1 MDDVKVSIITPSYNQ
16 ALYLEETILSV
27 LAQTYSNIEY
37 IVIDGGS
44 TDGSVEIIQRY
55 AHRIDYWCSEK
66 DAGQAD
72 AINKGF
78 QHATGDLICW
88 INSDDILYAT
98 FVEERV
104 QQFKQHPDID
114 MIYGDV
120 EQGVDLNHKKVR
132 YGAKTG
138 YEEMLLTLNV
148 PIPQQSAMWRKTIV
162 EQVGYLQPQWYVLL
176 DREFFMRIAE
186 KGHILYVPGA
196 LAFFRNHEQS
206 KSIKDWG
213 RWAGE
218 LEIYYLQ
225 LFAVPNTRYYHLRQ
239 RALTIMYLHC
249 YQITRDCRMKNEW
262 LRYFKLAL
270 RQNPTKTIYTV
281 IMDELCRVKR
291 SLRFKVDYA

>member
-132 YGAKTG
+132 YGAKTC
-138 YEEMLLTLNV
+138 YEEIKITFFH
-148 PIPQQSAMWRKTIV
+148 RK
-162 EQVGYLQPQWYVLL
+162 P
-176 DREFFMRIAE
+176 
-186 KGHILYVPGA
+186 PC
-196 LAFFRNHEQS
+196 
-206 KSIKDWG
+206 IK
-213 RWAGE
+213 
-218 LEIYYLQ
+218 
-225 LFAVPNTRYYHLRQ
+225 
-239 RALTIMYLHC
+239 
-249 YQITRDCRMKNEW
+249 
-262 LRYFKLAL
+262 
-270 RQNPTKTIYTV
+270 
-281 IMDELCRVKR
+281 
-291 SLRFKVDYA
+291 